1 MNKNGLYM
9 GLMIAAILAVI
20 LYASYGI
27 LNGNRELP
35 YYSVSVIVE
44 DSSNDRWNAF
54 KEGLEQGASEHRIYL
69 NIVSV
74 TELSG
79 SEEEEA
85 ILQREIENGAQGVII
100 EMYDSED
107 AEGTLRELL
116 GDTAAVLVANGMEA
130 PQDAA
135 FTTVS
140 TDAYEVGTAIAEAIS
155 ADWSDLDASCTVGL
169 LTGNQKKR
177 SMQQRLQGFTDA
189 IAKTETMNLQVI
201 WSLSEEEAEEG
212 SVFADRMEQNTPDIL
227 VALENDALEYAIDYL
242 TENPDIHCGLYGEG
256 RSEKTV
262 YYLDKGLIEAMVV
275 ADEYSM
281 GYQSVVQI
289 AAQLEDHDDTVQNVT
304 IGFLTVTPDR
314 MYDEDTERI
323 LFPVI

>member
-1 MNKNGLYM
+1 MNKNSLYM
-9 GLMIAAILAVI
+9 GLMISAILAVI
-20 LYASYGI
+20 LYTSYGI

-74 TELSG
+74 TELSDV
-79 SEEEEA
+79 EEENA
-85 ILQREIENGAQGVII
+85 ILQREVENGAQGVII

-107 AEGTLRELL
+107 TEGTLLELL
-116 GDTAAVLVANGMEA
+116 GDTAAVLVGNGMES

-135 FTTVS
+135 FTVVS
-140 TDAYEVGTAIAEAIS
+140 TDACEVGAAIANAAS
-155 ADWSDLDASCTVGL
+155 ADYSGTDASGTIGIL
-169 LTGNQKKR
+169 AGNQKKR

-189 IAKTETMNLQVI
+189 IAESGLRVI
-201 WSLSEEEAEEG
+201 WSLSEEEAADEG
-212 SVFADRMEQNTPDIL
+212 VFAEQMEQEEPDIL
-227 VALENDALEYAIDYL
+227 IALENDALECAIDYL
-242 TENPDIHCGLYGEG
+242 IENPDIHCGLYGEG

-262 YYLDKGLIEAMVV
+262 YYLDKGLVSGMVV

-289 AAQLEDHDDTVQNVT
+289 AAQLEDHDDTVQTVT
-304 IGFLTVTPDR
+304 VEFLTVTPDQ
-314 MYDEDTERI
+314 MYSEDTERI